1 VFKTYQLL
9 LLLCSANLACA
20 QTDVF
25 TEKNVDEDNSDKSP
39 WKTEIELGYQQHS
52 GNTDSQS
59 VSSRLLAEYTEG
71 RHRTTGSLKF
81 YRLEKDGEEAKR
93 RFIYALQSDYK
104 IKPKIYLYTNFKGM
118 DTHYSAY
125 YKDYT
130 LSSGL
135 GYIFSHSEK
144 LSIEAEL
151 GPGYRYQEPNLDQIG
166 DTDVVFPEII
176 QEAIIRQGLTLSWKI
191 LKNVTFESNIT
202 DVIGNTSSV
211 ITEDSGII
219 LDVTHDIALKLD
231 HSLIYHAKV
240 PNNNLSKSDSVS
252 SLNLIFLF

>member
-1 VFKTYQLL
+1 VFKISRLL
-9 LLLCSANLACA
+9 LLLCTANLAHA
-20 QTDVF
+20 QTDAF
-25 TEKNVDEDNSDKSP
+25 TEKNIDDEVLDKSP
-39 WKTEIELGYQQHS
+39 WNTEIELGYQQHS

-104 IKPKIYLYTNFKGM
+104 IKPKVYLYANFKGM

-130 LSSGL
+130 FSSGL
-135 GYIFSHSEK
+135 GYIFSHSKK

-151 GPGYRYQEPNLDQIG
+151 GPGYRYQQPNLNQI
-166 DTDVVFPEII
+166 DDNDIVFPETI
-176 QEAIIRQGLTLSWKI
+176 QEAIIRQSVTLSWKV
-191 LKNVTFESNIT
+191 LSNVTFESSIT
-202 DVIGNTSSV
+202 DVIGNTSTV

-219 LDVTHDIALKLD
+219 LDITSDIALKLD
-231 HSLIYHAKV
+231 HSLIHHAKV
-240 PNNNLSKSDSVS
+240 PNNLSKSDSVS